1 MLWPTAERMT
11 FAASSALHLRYVAEV
26 TGESPGRAATS
37 AVESTFRR
45 RLNSPSRNVANA
57 RSTSTASPRGRRGT
71 RRTRAEVTFGF
82 CVSDHGLD
90 GEAAAQLSPNDTED
104 AALLPEMKT
113 RR

>member
-11 FAASSALHLRYVAEV
+11 FAASSALHLRYV
-26 TGESPGRAATS
+26 
-37 AVESTFRR
+37 
-45 RLNSPSRNVANA
+45 
-57 RSTSTASPRGRRGT
+57 
-71 RRTRAEVTFGF
+71 AEVTFGF